1 MERTLG
7 KAKRASKDLAWKCGQ
22 EAGLMPRTAAALWK
36 TIVRPVLEYAAELW
50 AGDIPSKLIDRA
62 EKIQTN
68 YAKSILGLVGC
79 QSVPHDFLR
88 AELGLEKLTSRW
100 EKLRLGYWRR
110 LHMADPRTTLRAM
123 VSLRK
128 WQVDWAPPAF
138 NNGWMGKTKVMLEK
152 ADLSEEWRDPSLCCE
167 LGKEKWKDKV
177 YKLVEE
183 RETRNTITRLSK
195 MTSNNV
201 SRYVRIKC
209 WDEVGK
215 DVARSSCDIGR
226 RGALVPEPYLD
237 DRKEPV
243 GRRLKLMCR
252 AGCLPVMKRVVRE
265 AGLPPWQGTCK
276 MCNSGEVA
284 DIEHMVMR

>member
-1 MERTLG
+1 
-7 KAKRASKDLAWKCGQ
+7 
-22 EAGLMPRTAAALWK
+22 
-36 TIVRPVLEYAAELW
+36 
-50 AGDIPSKLIDRA
+50 
-62 EKIQTN
+62 
-68 YAKSILGLVGC
+68 
-79 QSVPHDFLR
+79 
-88 AELGLEKLTSRW
+88 
-100 EKLRLGYWRR
+100 
-110 LHMADPRTTLRAM
+110 MADPRTTLRSM

-152 ADLSEEWRDPSLCCE
+152 ADLSEEWQDPSLCCE

-215 DVARSSCDIGR
+215 DVARSSCEIGR

-276 MCNSGEVA
+276 M
-284 DIEHMVMR
+284 